1 MRRIAFLF
9 LVAASLLGAAEGATR
24 PRYGG
29 TLRVMLQSAPD
40 SLELRSGG
48 TPGDYWDA
56 ARIVALIADNLV
68 ELDVATHAQPALAL
82 TWQNDL
88 NGKRWQFT
96 LRRGVKFH
104 DGTAASAAT
113 IAQILGERHSEWIV
127 RGAGDLL
134 TIESDSP
141 MPSLLAE
148 LALPRNAILKRS
160 ANGLPV
166 GTGAFRVSEFQP
178 GKSLR
183 LAANEESWAGRPF
196 TDAIEIELGRSQR
209 DQAIAL
215 ELGKTDLIESPPQA
229 TAANGG
235 SQSVRTSLPVELM
248 ALVFPANSKAQD
260 VRVREALALAVDRK
274 PIQSVLLKGIGEPT
288 ASILPNWMTGYSR
301 VFPAPANLQRA
312 KVVLADSR
320 QPALTVSYDPRDP
333 QAQLIAERIALN
345 AREIGI
351 TLRVSL
357 SGVADV
363 SLIRIVLPSSDP
375 ATSLR
380 EAARELGLQQP
391 LIHGGS
397 VDDLYQAERTLLD
410 GHTVI
415 PLFHLPVASV
425 GGARVRNWR
434 PGPTGNWNLSDV
446 WLEADSR

>member
-1 MRRIAFLF
+1 
-9 LVAASLLGAAEGATR
+9 
-24 PRYGG
+24 
-29 TLRVMLQSAPD
+29 MLQSAPD

-48 TPGDYWDA
+48 TPGDFWDA

-68 ELDVATHAQPALAL
+68 EIDVATHAQPALAL

-127 RGAGDLL
+127 TGAGDLL

-178 GKSLR
+178 GKILR

-196 TDAIEIELGRSQR
+196 VDAIEIDLGGSQR

-215 ELGKTDLIESPPQA
+215 ELGKTDLIEAPPQA
-229 TAANGG
+229 ATANGG
-235 SQSVRTSLPVELM
+235 SQRVRTSVPVELM

-260 VRVREALALAVDRK
+260 VRVREALALAIDRK
-274 PIQSVLLKGIGEPT
+274 PIQSVLLKGAGEPT
-288 ASILPNWMTGYSR
+288 ASILANWMTGYSR
-301 VFPAPANLQRA
+301 VFPAQANLQRA
-312 KVVLADSR
+312 RVVLADSR
-320 QPALTVSYDPRDP
+320 QPALTLSYDPRDP

-363 SLIRIVLPSSDP
+363 SLIRVVLPSSDP
-375 ATSLR
+375 VISLR

-391 LIHGGS
+391 FIHGSS
-397 VDDLYQAERTLLD
+397 VDDLYQAERVLLD
-410 GHTVI
+410 GHSVI
-415 PLFHLPVASV
+415 PLFHLPVASAA
-425 GGARVRNWR
+425 GARVRNWQ
-434 PGPTGNWNLSDV
+434 PSPAGNWNLSDV

>member
-1 MRRIAFLF
+1 
-9 LVAASLLGAAEGATR
+9 
-24 PRYGG
+24 
-29 TLRVMLQSAPD
+29 MLQSAPD

-68 ELDVATHAQPALAL
+68 EIDVATHAQPALAL

-160 ANGLPV
+160 ANGLTV
-166 GTGAFRVSEFQP
+166 GTGAFRVADFQP
-178 GKSLR
+178 GKTLR

-196 TDAIEIELGRSQR
+196 TDAVEIELGRSQR

-235 SQSVRTSLPVELM
+235 SQRVRTSLPVELM

-260 VRVREALALAVDRK
+260 ARVREALALAIDRK
-274 PIQSVLLKGIGEPT
+274 PIQSVLLKGVGEPSG
-288 ASILPNWMTGYSR
+288 SILPNWMTGYTR
-301 VFPAPANLQRA
+301 AFPAQANLQRA

-320 QPALTVSYDPRDP
+320 QPSLTVSYDPRDP

-425 GGARVRNWR
+425 AGARVRNWR